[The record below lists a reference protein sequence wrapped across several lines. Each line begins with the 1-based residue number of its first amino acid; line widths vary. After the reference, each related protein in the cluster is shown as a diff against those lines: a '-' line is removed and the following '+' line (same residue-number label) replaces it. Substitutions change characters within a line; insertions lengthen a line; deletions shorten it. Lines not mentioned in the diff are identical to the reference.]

1 MIDRLMLVLTF
12 LAALGCGSMA
22 GFFFAFS
29 ACVMGAL
36 ARLPAAQGIAAMQSI
51 NVVVINRLFL
61 GTFFGT
67 AVFCLLVAIAALLM
81 WGRPGTIPVLAGSVL
96 YLIGTILVT
105 VRFNVP
111 LNDELAAADANSAEA
126 ASLWSPLP
134 HRLDGVEPRPHRGSR
149 RGGGIAHRR
158 RLCAGSRRRHLVR
171 FFASARR
178 HEKCKAQIS
187 VTSLAV
193 SCLAREHGRRQR
205 FRRRTESAS
214 CRATVQ
220 NSSRL

>member
-1 MIDRLMLVLTF
+1 MIDRLMFVLMF
-12 LAALGCGSMA
+12 LAALGCGLMA

-67 AVFCLLVAIAALLM
+67 AALCLLVAIAALLT

-96 YLIGTILVT
+96 YLVGTILVT

-111 LNDELAAADANSAEA
+111 LNDELAGADANSAEA
-126 ASLWSPLP
+126 ASLWSRYLTVWTTWN
-134 HRLDGVEPRPHRGSR
+134 HVRAVAALAAAALLTVAVALQARG
-149 RGGGIAHRR
+149 
-158 RLCAGSRRRHLVR
+158 
-171 FFASARR
+171 
-178 HEKCKAQIS
+178 
-187 VTSLAV
+187 AV
-193 SCLAREHGRRQR
+193 I
-205 FRRRTESAS
+205 
-214 CRATVQ
+214 
-220 NSSRL
+220 